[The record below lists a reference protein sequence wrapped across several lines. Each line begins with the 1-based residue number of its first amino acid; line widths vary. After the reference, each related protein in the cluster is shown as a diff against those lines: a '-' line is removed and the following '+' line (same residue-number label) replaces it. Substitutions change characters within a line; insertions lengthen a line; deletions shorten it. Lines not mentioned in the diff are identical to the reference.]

1 MNFGHKITIAYSLF
15 VVLIITMVT
24 LCVKKKDIFLVSS
37 DYYKRE
43 IVYQDEINKYDNAS
57 KLTSPVKIT
66 KEAENVLINFPE
78 ELSGASGEI
87 HFYRPSNATL
97 DFKVPVSMDDNLTQ
111 KVNVSNLVSGLWVVK
126 MEWSKAGKQYLK
138 EEKVV
143 L

>member
-24 LCVKKKDIFLVSS
+24 LCVKNKDIFLVSS

-43 IVYQDEINKYDNAS
+43 IAYQDEINKYENTS
-57 KLTSPVKIT
+57 KLSSPVKVSNHSG
-66 KEAENVLINFPE
+66 NVLFQFPE

-87 HFYRPSNATL
+87 HFYRPSNANL
-97 DFKVPVSMDDNLTQ
+97 DFKVPVNIDKNGTQ
-111 KVNVSNLVSGLWVVK
+111 SVNVNELVGGLWVIK
-126 MEWSKAGKQYLK
+126 MEWSKEGKNYLK
-138 EEKVV
+138 EEKVI